1 LAHADR
7 RALTGVPPAWPGRAG
22 SAKLEA
28 APQRDRTMAATGSA
42 APLASPMASIG
53 VPREIKRDEQR
64 VALTPDGA
72 RELVSQGMEVRIET
86 GAGLGAGIR
95 DEDYAAVGARL
106 TSRDE
111 AWAAHL
117 VVKVKEPQPEEF
129 GFLRPDLVLFTYLHL
144 AAYPDVGRALLDMG
158 TTAVAYETVQLDDGS
173 LPLLAPM
180 SEIAGRLA
188 AQVGAYLLEK
198 PHGGRGVLMGG
209 CTGVRPAR
217 VVVLGAGTV
226 GWNAA
231 RIAAAMD
238 AEVFLLDRSPQ
249 RLRQLESDRRGRL
262 VSLVSSRGLIERLVP
277 GADLVIGAV
286 LTPGGRAPTLV
297 DEPLVQQMKTGSVI
311 VDVAIDQGG
320 CIATS
325 RETTHTEP
333 TFAVHDVQHYAVG
346 NMPGAVPFT
355 STEAL
360 VSVTLPYILVM
371 AGRGLGE
378 AITERPELV
387 SGLNTVAGSVCHP
400 GVAKALGVAPRHPMA
415 CLR

>member
-1 LAHADR
+1 
-7 RALTGVPPAWPGRAG
+7 
-22 SAKLEA
+22 
-28 APQRDRTMAATGSA
+28 
-42 APLASPMASIG
+42 MASIG
-53 VPREIKRDEQR
+53 VPAEIKRDEQR
-64 VALTPDGA
+64 VALTPDAVRDLAG
-72 RELVSQGMEVRIET
+72 QGMEVRIEA
-86 GAGLGAGIR
+86 GAGLGAGFT
-95 DEDYAAVGARL
+95 DAAFAAAGARL
-106 TSRDE
+106 VSAEE

-117 VVKVKEPQPEEF
+117 VVKVKEPQPQEF
-129 GFLRPDLVLFTYLHL
+129 GYLRPDLVLFTYLHL
-144 AAYPDVGRALLDMG
+144 AAYPEVGRALLEAG
-158 TTAVAYETVQLDDGS
+158 TTAVAYETVQLEDGS

-188 AQVGAYLLEK
+188 AQVGAHLLEQ
-198 PHGGRGVLMGG
+198 PHGGRGILMGG

-217 VVVLGAGTV
+217 VVVLGAGSV

-249 RLRQLESDRRGRL
+249 KLRSLEAHRSGRL
-262 VSLVSSRGLIERLVP
+262 VSLVSNQSLIERLVP
-277 GADLVIGAV
+277 EADLLIGAV
-286 LTPGGRAPTLV
+286 LTAGGRAPTLV
-297 DEPLVQQMKTGSVI
+297 SEALVGQMQPGSVI

-325 RETTHTEP
+325 RETTHTDP
-333 TFAVHDVQHYAVG
+333 VHTLHGVQHYAVG

-371 AGRGLGE
+371 AGRGLVE
-378 AITERPELV
+378 AVTDRPELL
-387 SGLNTVAGSVCHP
+387 SGLNTVDGAVCHP
-400 GVAKALGVAPRHPMA
+400 GVARALGVAPRHPMA

>member
-1 LAHADR
+1 M
-7 RALTGVPPAWPGRAG
+7 
-22 SAKLEA
+22 A
-28 APQRDRTMAATGSA
+28 APGS
-42 APLASPMASIG
+42 APLAAPMASIG
-53 VPREIKRDEQR
+53 VPTEIKRDEQR
-64 VALTPDGA
+64 VALTPDGV
-72 RELVSQGMEVRIET
+72 RELVGQGMEVRVQA
-86 GAGLGAGIR
+86 GAGLGAGIS
-95 DEDYAAVGARL
+95 DEAFATAGARL
-106 TSRDE
+106 VSREE
-111 AWAAHL
+111 AWGAHL

-129 GFLRPDLVLFTYLHL
+129 PFLRRDLVLFTYLHL
-144 AAYPDVGRALLDMG
+144 AAYPEVGRALLAAG

-180 SEIAGRLA
+180 SEIAGRIA
-188 AQVGAYLLEK
+188 AQVGAHLLEK
-198 PHGGRGVLMGG
+198 PHGGRGILIGG

-217 VVVLGAGTV
+217 VVVLGAGSV

-249 RLRQLESDRRGRL
+249 RLRELEADRRGRL
-262 VSLVSSRGLIERLVP
+262 VSLVSSRSLIERLVP
-277 GADLVIGAV
+277 EADLLIGAV

-297 DEPLVQQMKTGSVI
+297 GEALVERMRPGSVI

-325 RETTHTEP
+325 RETTHTDP
-333 TFAVHDVQHYAVG
+333 VITVHGVQHYAVG
-346 NMPGAVPFT
+346 NMPGAVPHT

-371 AGRGLGE
+371 AGRGLTE
-378 AITERPELV
+378 AVTDRPELL
-387 SGLNTVAGSVCHP
+387 SGLNTAAGAVCHP
-400 GVAKALGVAPRHPMA
+400 SVAQALGLAHRHPMA

>member
-1 LAHADR
+1 MAHSV
-7 RALTGVPPAWPGRAG
+7 LTA
-22 SAKLEA
+22 
-28 APQRDRTMAATGSA
+28 
-42 APLASPMASIG
+42 PMATIG
-53 VPREIKRDEQR
+53 VPSEIKVDEQR
-64 VALTPDGA
+64 VALTPDA
-72 RELVSQGMEVRIET
+72 VRELVTQGLEVRVQS
-86 GAGLGAGIR
+86 GAGSGAGI
-95 DEDYAAVGARL
+95 DDQAFTAAGARVG
-106 TSRDE
+106 TREE

-129 GFLRPDLVLFTYLHL
+129 AFLRDDMVLFTYLHL
-144 AAYPDVGRALLDMG
+144 AAYPKVGEALLDAG
-158 TTAVAYETVQLDDGS
+158 TTGVAYETVQLENGS

-188 AQVGAYLLEK
+188 AQVGAHLLEQ

-231 RIAAAMD
+231 RLAAAMD
-238 AEVFLLDRSPQ
+238 AEVMLLDHSPEKLRS
-249 RLRQLESDRRGRL
+249 LEAARRGRL
-262 VSLVSSRGLIERLVP
+262 MSVVSSRGLLERLVP
-277 GADLVIGAV
+277 SADLLIGAV

-297 DEPLVQQMKTGSVI
+297 DESLVKAMKPRSVI

-320 CIATS
+320 CVATS
-325 RETTHTEP
+325 QETTHTNP
-333 TFAVHDVQHYAVG
+333 TVSIHGVQHYAVG

-360 VSVTLPYILVM
+360 VSVTLPYILGI
-371 AGRGLGE
+371 AGRGLEE
-378 AITERPELV
+378 AVTERPELL
-387 SGLNTVAGSVCHP
+387 SGLNTVQGAVCHP
-400 GVAKALGVAPRHPMA
+400 GVAKALGVQPRHPMA

>member
-1 LAHADR
+1 MAS
-7 RALTGVPPAWPGRAG
+7 TGPA
-22 SAKLEA
+22 S
-28 APQRDRTMAATGSA
+28 SHSS
-42 APLASPMASIG
+42 PLASIG
-53 VPREIKRDEQR
+53 VPKEIKRDERR

-72 RELVSQGMEVRIET
+72 HELVSQGMEVRIEA
-86 GAGLGAGIR
+86 GAGLGAGIG
-95 DEDYAAVGARL
+95 DDDYRAVGARL
-106 TSRDE
+106 VSREE

-129 GFLRPDLVLFTYLHL
+129 GFLRQDLVLFTYLHL
-144 AAYPDVGRALLDMG
+144 AAYPEVGRALIEAG

-188 AQVGAYLLEK
+188 AQVGAHLLER
-198 PHGGRGVLMGG
+198 PHGGRGVLIGG

-217 VVVLGAGTV
+217 VVVLGAGSV

-231 RIAAAMD
+231 RIAAGMD
-238 AEVFLLDRSPQ
+238 AEVYLLDRSPEK
-249 RLRQLESDRRGRL
+249 LRQLEPARQGRMIT
-262 VSLVSSRGLIERLVP
+262 LVSSRSLIERLVP
-277 GADLVIGAV
+277 DADLLIGAV
-286 LTPGGRAPTLV
+286 LVPGGRAPTLV
-297 DEPLVQQMKTGSVI
+297 PEALVQRMQPGSVI

-325 RETTHTEP
+325 RETTHTDP
-333 TFAVHDVQHYAVG
+333 VHNLHGVLHYAVG

-360 VSVTLPYILVM
+360 MSVTLPYILVM
-371 AGRGLGE
+371 AGRGLSE
-378 AITERPELV
+378 AVADRPELL
-387 SGLNTVAGSVCHP
+387 SGLNTVNGAVCHP
-400 GVAKALGVAPRHPMA
+400 GVARARGVAPRHPMA